1 MRFKEL
7 GGGLQQTGAQLG
19 RAGLPGGLSPCGR
32 LHCLLNLRGP
42 GIADI
47 AQQLLMAGRVG
58 YGGADGIG
66 GMHGMDT
73 LASCAGRLAQALE
86 TSAQHTVIAQVQTR
100 GVAALFAQQL
110 ARQHYAGVGQAYVI
124 GRKQCFHL
132 GSGRGSLPLSHVW
145 SAGAAIKSEMG
156 QSGLAMRCTNELL
169 APFSSRRRTR

>member
-1 MRFKEL
+1 
-7 GGGLQQTGAQLG
+7 
-19 RAGLPGGLSPCGR
+19 LPGGLSPCGR

-73 LASCAGRLAQALE
+73 LAKLCGPALRKRLRQ
-86 TSAQHTVIAQVQTR
+86 SAQHTVIAQVQTR

-132 GSGRGSLPLSHVW
+132 GSGGAGGPQPTFGLRGSYQIRDGPVGVGD
-145 SAGAAIKSEMG
+145 AVYE
-156 QSGLAMRCTNELL
+156 
-169 APFSSRRRTR
+169 